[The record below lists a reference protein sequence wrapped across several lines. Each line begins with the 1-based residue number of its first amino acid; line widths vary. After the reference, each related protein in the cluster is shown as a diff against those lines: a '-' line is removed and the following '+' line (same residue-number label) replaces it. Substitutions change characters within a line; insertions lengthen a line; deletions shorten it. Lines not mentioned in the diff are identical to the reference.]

1 MKTILIIEDDR
12 TIRTK
17 IVKVL
22 EHRGFEVF
30 DVGDGLA
37 GVELAKEHLPD
48 LILCDIMMPVQDGYG
63 VLRALRQEPE
73 TCAIPFIF
81 LTGKTELTDL
91 RRGMNLGAD
100 DYITKPFTGKDL
112 IEAINTRL
120 KKQSDRAQ
128 PYISQLK
135 ATAET
140 LGRAAYIDLLTN
152 LPNRIGLHQHLQSL
166 IAETSGEKGFIAV
179 LCLNLNRFRE
189 VNETYGY
196 ATGDLLLQEIA
207 ARLRSFTGS
216 NSLAAR
222 LSADQFVIAL
232 PPLANSELLDDRIQ
246 RLEAVLREP
255 YLPNGQEIHVLM
267 GLGVALYPHHGSR
280 AEQLVAY
287 AETAMRWGREN
298 GVEGYQV
305 YTSAIDA
312 ESREGKQLT
321 QELMQAVQ
329 RDEFYLLYQP
339 QVNLITN
346 RVIGLESFLRWKH
359 PKRGI
364 LLPPK
369 FLLLAKEQVLVE
381 AISEWTLRA
390 SCLQGVRCQE
400 MSLVPISVS
409 VNMSTLQF
417 HRPNL
422 LQMVSRVLAETGLEP
437 HLLTLELTESSLVGE
452 TDSVCRTLTGLK
464 DIGVKVAVDDFG
476 MGYSSLKD
484 LGKFP
489 LDALKIDS
497 FFVQHV
503 EDEHYAAV
511 VSSIIAI
518 AQTLKLKVIAEGV
531 ETEQQ
536 LGILRKYGCH
546 AMQGHLHSLP
556 MPADEIYALLKE
568 GGRPTAA
575 RPYQKQF

>member
-1 MKTILIIEDDR
+1 MKKILVIEDDR

-17 IVKVL
+17 IAKVL
-22 EHRGFEVF
+22 EHRGFKVF
-30 DVGDGLA
+30 GAGDGLS
-37 GVELAKEHLPD
+37 GVELAKDNLPD

-63 VLRALRQEPE
+63 VLRALRQEDS
-73 TCAIPFIF
+73 TAAIPFIF
-81 LTGKTELTDL
+81 LTGKTDLTDL

-100 DYITKPFTGKDL
+100 DYITKPFTSKDL
-112 IEAINTRL
+112 IEAINVRL
-120 KKQSDRAQ
+120 RKQSDRAQ
-128 PYISQLK
+128 PYLAQLK
-135 ATAET
+135 NTAET

-152 LPNRIGLHQHLQSL
+152 LPNRIGLHQHLQHL
-166 IAETSGEKGFIAV
+166 IADNPMGKRFIPV
-179 LCLNLNRFRE
+179 VCLNFKRFRE

-196 ATGDLLLQEIA
+196 ATGDLLLQEMA
-207 ARLRSFTGS
+207 ARLRTFAGD

-222 LSADQFVIAL
+222 LSADQFIVAL
-232 PPLANSELLDDRIQ
+232 PPLAKSEILDEEMQ
-246 RLEAVLREP
+246 RLEMVLQEP
-255 YLPNGQEIHVLM
+255 CMPNGQEISITA
-267 GLGVALYPHHGSR
+267 GLGVALYPHHSSR

-287 AETAMRWGREN
+287 AETAMRWGREH
-298 GVEGYQV
+298 GVDGYQL
-305 YTSAIDA
+305 YTPAIDQ
-312 ESREGKQLT
+312 ENREGKQLT
-321 QELMQAVQ
+321 QELMLAPQQ
-329 RDEFYLLYQP
+329 DEFYLLFQP

-359 PKRGI
+359 PKRGVM
-364 LLPPK
+364 LPPK
-369 FLLLAKEQVLVE
+369 FLPLAKDQVLVE

-390 SCLQGVRCQE
+390 SCLQGVRCQGL
-400 MSLVPISVS
+400 SLVPISVS

-437 HLLTLELTESSLVGE
+437 HLLTLELTESSLVGDP
-452 TDSVCRTLTGLK
+452 DSVCRTLTGLK
-464 DIGVKVAVDDFG
+464 DIGVRVAVDDFG

-503 EDEHYAAV
+503 EDEHYSAV

-546 AMQGHLHSLP
+546 AMQGHLHSIP
-556 MPADEIYALLKE
+556 MTADEICTLLQE
-568 GGRPTAA
+568 GGRPTSIRQYA
-575 RPYQKQF
+575 